1 MRRLDLD
8 RVVAALEPPVA
19 DFVRETRVRTV
30 LLINGAGQ
38 VLAQHGFT
46 RKYEVVNVASL
57 AASAHAAA
65 RALAQLT
72 GARRWTH
79 LHHGGAQRQL
89 FIAPIRTPSEEVIL
103 VAIFDEDSSVGLVQ
117 LFFERFGETLSRLPV
132 FQETAPSSDQ
142 ATFEQDLEAGLDTVF
157 TRDSRT
163 RS

>member
-1 MRRLDLD
+1 MRRADLD
-8 RVVAALEPPVA
+8 QVVAALRVPV
-19 DFVRETRVRTV
+19 DEFVRETRVRTA

-46 RKYEVVNVASL
+46 RRYEVVNVASL

-72 GARRWTH
+72 GAKRWQH
-79 LHHGGAQRQL
+79 LHHGGSARQM

-117 LFFERFGETLSRLPV
+117 LFFDQFGERLSRLAV
-132 FQETAPSSDQ
+132 FQEAAPSSEQ
-142 ATFEQDLEAGLDTVF
+142 ADFERDLEAGLDHVF
-157 TRDSRT
+157 HSEPPAED
-163 RS
+163 